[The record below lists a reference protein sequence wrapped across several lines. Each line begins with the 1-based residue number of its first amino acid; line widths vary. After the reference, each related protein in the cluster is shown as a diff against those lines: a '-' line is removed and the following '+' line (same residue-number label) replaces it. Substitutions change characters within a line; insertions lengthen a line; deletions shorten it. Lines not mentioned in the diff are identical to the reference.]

1 MKTIPEKDTMIFS
14 SIFFDSA
21 MLLWYFQGSC
31 VQNPLGRFKF
41 DSVQHPS
48 EVYKMSA
55 KNFWEL
61 SGKK

>member
-1 MKTIPEKDTMIFS
+1 MIFS

-21 MLLWYFQGSC
+21 ILLWYFQGSC

-41 DSVQHPS
+41 DSVQHSS